1 MTISTTR
8 ALAVAAALTL
18 TALGAVAPSYA
29 GTQQRA
35 GAMTGAP
42 TIGTCSTM
50 TAQQAAAHSDHSTV
64 VDCSQSHTAQVAGVV
79 RLPKGLQ
86 WSEAS
91 IARLFHVVVAGCLPQ
106 VHATL
111 GRNNATR
118 DSSAYDYVWFEPTRA
133 QRDAGA
139 RWLSCSVTRPKA
151 ATLAALPTST
161 VPFLPDGTLPDTVA
175 RCLTREGYNTPCSA
189 GHLWRA
195 TGTFTVSGTFP
206 GPKAL
211 TKKAIARC
219 ASRVRAGKPYAWTY
233 RDKVTWNVG
242 GDHVVVCYS
251 KTRA

>member
-18 TALGAVAPSYA
+18 TTLGTVAPSYA

-50 TAQQAAAHSDHSTV
+50 TAAQGAARSDHSTV

-79 RLPKGLQ
+79 KLPKGLQ
-86 WSEAS
+86 WDQAS
-91 IARLFHVVVAGCLPQ
+91 TARLFHVIVSGCLPQ

-118 DSSAYDYVWFEPTRA
+118 DSSAYDYVWFAPTKA
-133 QRDAGA
+133 QRAAGA
-139 RWLSCSVTRPKA
+139 RWLSCSVIRPKGT
-151 ATLAALPTST
+151 TLADLPTST
-161 VPFLPDGTLPDTVA
+161 VPFLPDGALPDTVA
-175 RCLTREGYNTPCSA
+175 RCLNRNGYDTPCSA

-195 TGTFTVSGTFP
+195 TGTFSVSGTYP
-206 GPKAL
+206 GPKVL
-211 TKKAIARC
+211 TRKAIAKC

-233 RDKVTWNVG
+233 RDKTTWNVG